1 MIGWWDESSELSLL
15 KGKPEIKQYWFFFFF
30 VFLRGEIKLKL
41 KGMQNGGRKKN
52 ISKDKG
58 VNKENNCKE

>member
-15 KGKPEIKQYWFFFFF
+15 KGKPEIKQYCFF

>member
-1 MIGWWDESSELSLL
+1 MNGWWDESSELSLL
-15 KGKPEIKQYWFFFFF
+15 RGKPEIKQYCFGF
-30 VFLRGEIKLKL
+30 FLRGEIKLKF
-41 KGMQNGGRKKN
+41 KGIQNGGRKKN

>member
-15 KGKPEIKQYWFFFFF
+15 KGKPEIKQYWVFF